1 MLVNNSDRDLYI
13 VILDLASDGSIGVV
27 YPSDGGNAV
36 LKPGLTLTRTFSS
49 SVPKGRSTVRDVLKV
64 FVSYKTVDLRPLTQ
78 GAIKGVDTEADEQD
92 PLQQLLSDAGGV
104 RQISADKPLDLGTW
118 VTVQQ
123 VITVKRKS

>member
-1 MLVNNSDRDLYI
+1 
-13 VILDLASDGSIGVV
+13 
-27 YPSDGGNAV
+27 
-36 LKPGLTLTRTFSS
+36 
-49 SVPKGRSTVRDVLKV
+49 
-64 FVSYKTVDLRPLTQ
+64 VDLRPLTQ